1 MMSDHRQQQGID
13 MKQPIRTIRL
23 QRLLT
28 FATVMTAAW
37 FTTGCATKGYVR
49 TEVAAANERITE
61 VQDQV
66 ETNQD
71 QLATHDQELEE
82 QSRQIE
88 EVSVAAT
95 GASQTARE
103 ALGRAIDAGKLA
115 EGKLLFETVLSED
128 KIRFGSDQTELG
140 TEADAALGAFV
151 QLLKAANENV
161 YIEIQGHTDAVGA
174 ESYNMALGEKRAQA
188 VRRALN
194 ASHGLPLHKMS
205 VISYGESA
213 PIADNG
219 TRDGRARNR
228 RVVLVVLK

>member
-1 MMSDHRQQQGID
+1 MNQSTH
-13 MKQPIRTIRL
+13 TSRL
-23 QRLLT
+23 DPLFAALIVLAAALL
-28 FATVMTAAW
+28 A
-37 FTTGCATKGYVR
+37 TGCATKGYVR
-49 TEVAAANERITE
+49 TEVASTNERISE

-71 QLATHDQELEE
+71 QLAVHDQEFED

-128 KIRFGSDQTELG
+128 KIRFGSDQTELE

-151 QLLKAANENV
+151 QLLKAANGNI
-161 YIEIQGHTDAVGA
+161 YIEVQGHTDAVGS
-174 ESYNMALGEKRAQA
+174 ETYNMGLAQKRAEA

-219 TRDGRARNR
+219 TREGRARNR